1 MFYYKNIYCN
11 VKQQLFKYKYTL
23 HYIVTTWKIIWRA
36 LTYWCHTVNHPNMFL
51 KQVIFRWDDP
61 IIQTEPT
68 RLLEGRFLLLVAGLS
83 SHRNVSEGALEALA
97 VSLPAEQS
105 TASLSYLS
113 SETYWL
119 KWERLGGLDSPRRTP
134 REKSRRWQFW
144 RSPDQSLIWD
154 CHWYSTGRSWYR
166 RISGKPLSRNLQT
179 IPVETADFYN

>member
-1 MFYYKNIYCN
+1 MRWQNDT
-11 VKQQLFKYKYTL
+11 VQTD
-23 HYIVTTWKIIWRA
+23 
-36 LTYWCHTVNHPNMFL
+36 LTG
-51 KQVIFRWDDP
+51 
-61 IIQTEPT
+61 
-68 RLLEGRFLLLVAGLS
+68 LLEGRFLLLIASLS
-83 SHRNVSEGALEALA
+83 SHRNVSEGALESLA

-154 CHWYSTGRSWYR
+154 CHWYSTGRSWYK

-179 IPVETADFYN
+179 IPVKINHRLLLWIFYILENDKSARTKCFLDLTLDIWSKKNSPTRKPRNRQPNLIKTKTLTRAHQ